1 MDKQDSL
8 QKLSGNDGRN
18 GEMFQLKAR
27 AMEEL
32 DEGEIKINGAGR
44 QYADGPKL
52 ADVRLF
58 ATPEPGAE
66 AISES
71 YAAPEPA
78 SEEISESEVLAP
90 VDEADLPF
98 RHTRP
103 YFEWE
108 RNRSRRVDEADV
120 PPRQMTYPAYEVD
133 LRPKRLDPRLIAFN
147 DLDPHGIEP
156 YNRLVI
162 SLISA
167 AASRKLKR
175 VLIASAHYGDGR
187 TTVMLNLAA
196 ALARARQR
204 VLVVESD
211 FLRPSA
217 MRLLGIDSAMGLA
230 EAVAKG
236 LAPSKA
242 MVWLQPIGFN
252 LLPTCAQVENSAE
265 LLASPFF
272 DVMMRT
278 LSPEFDFI
286 LFDSAPLLAAADARL
301 LELHTDA
308 TLLVIRQ
315 GRTSAS
321 QMAKAVA
328 LLNEERLLG
337 AVLNRVA
344 S

>member
-1 MDKQDSL
+1 MVLNLRTKWKGS
-8 QKLSGNDGRN
+8 S
-18 GEMFQLKAR
+18 
-27 AMEEL
+27 MEEFI
-32 DEGEIKINGAGR
+32 E
-44 QYADGPKL
+44 DGVTR
-52 ADVRLF
+52 DC
-58 ATPEPGAE
+58 
-66 AISES
+66 
-71 YAAPEPA
+71 AAPEPA
-78 SEEISESEVLAP
+78 SETISISEVLAHE
-90 VDEADLPF
+90 DDGDLPF

-108 RNRSRRVDEADV
+108 RNRGNRVEDAAALV
-120 PPRQMTYPAYEVD
+120 RQTSYPAYDVD
-133 LRPKRLDPRLIAFN
+133 LRPKRLDPGLIAFN
-147 DLDPHGIEP
+147 DFNPHDIAT

-162 SLISA
+162 SLLSA

-175 VLIASAHYGDGR
+175 LLIASAQYGDGR
-187 TTVMLNLAA
+187 TTVTLNLAA

-211 FLRPSA
+211 FLRPA
-217 MRLLGIDSAMGLA
+217 ALRLLGIDSATGLA

-252 LLPTCAQVENSAE
+252 LLPNCAKVENSAE
-265 LLASPFF
+265 LLVSPSFE
-272 DVMMRT
+272 VMMRT

-308 TLLVIRQ
+308 TLLVIRD
-315 GRTSAS
+315 GGASTS

-328 LLNEERLLG
+328 LLDEERLLG
-337 AVLNRVA
+337 AVLNRVVP
-344 S
+344 

>member
-1 MDKQDSL
+1 MEEFAE
-8 QKLSGNDGRN
+8 NINNRN
-18 GEMFQLKAR
+18 GASHQNA
-27 AMEEL
+27 
-32 DEGEIKINGAGR
+32 N
-44 QYADGPKL
+44 GPKL
-52 ADVRLF
+52 GDVRLY
-58 ATPEPGAE
+58 ATLEPASKE
-66 AISES
+66 ISES
-71 YAAPEPA
+71 DAAPEPASEEISESHAAPEPA
-78 SEEISESEVLAP
+78 SEEISESEVVAS
-90 VDEADLPF
+90 VDDDDLPF

-108 RNRSRRVDEADV
+108 RNRGNRVDDAAV
-120 PPRQMTYPAYEVD
+120 QVRQTSYPAYEVD
-133 LRPKRLDPRLIAFN
+133 LRPKRLDPRLVAFN
-147 DLDPHGIEP
+147 DFDPRDIAP
-156 YNRLVI
+156 YNQLVI

-175 VLIASAHYGDGR
+175 LLIASAHNGDGR
-187 TTVMLNLAA
+187 TTVTLNLAA

-217 MRLLGIDSAMGLA
+217 LRLLGIDSATGLA

-252 LLPTCAQVENSAE
+252 LIPTCAQVENSAE

-272 DVMMRT
+272 DVMIRT

-344 S
+344 T

>member
-1 MDKQDSL
+1 MEEFAE
-8 QKLSGNDGRN
+8 NINNRN
-18 GEMFQLKAR
+18 GASHQNA
-27 AMEEL
+27 
-32 DEGEIKINGAGR
+32 N
-44 QYADGPKL
+44 GPKL
-52 ADVRLF
+52 GDVRLY
-58 ATPEPGAE
+58 ATLEPASKE
-66 AISES
+66 ISES
-71 YAAPEPA
+71 DAAPEPASEEISESHAAPEPA
-78 SEEISESEVLAP
+78 SEEISESEVVAQAH
-90 VDEADLPF
+90 VDDDDLPF

-108 RNRSRRVDEADV
+108 RNRGNRVDDAAV
-120 PPRQMTYPAYEVD
+120 QVRQTSYPAYEVD
-133 LRPKRLDPRLIAFN
+133 LRPKRLDPRLVAFN
-147 DLDPHGIEP
+147 DFDPRDIAP
-156 YNRLVI
+156 YNQLVI

-167 AASRKLKR
+167 AASRKLNR
-175 VLIASAHYGDGR
+175 LLIASAHNGDGR
-187 TTVMLNLAA
+187 TTVTLNLAA

-217 MRLLGIDSAMGLA
+217 LRLLGIDSATGLA

-252 LLPTCAQVENSAE
+252 LIPTCAQVENSAE

-272 DVMMRT
+272 DVMIRT

-344 S
+344 T